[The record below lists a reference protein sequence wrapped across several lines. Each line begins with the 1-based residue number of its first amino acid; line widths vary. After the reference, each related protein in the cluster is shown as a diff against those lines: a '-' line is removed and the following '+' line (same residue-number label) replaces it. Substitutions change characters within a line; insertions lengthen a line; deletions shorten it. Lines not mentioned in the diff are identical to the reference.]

1 MFNVSIFKSL
11 QKQIGEM
18 KDLAKVKL
26 KTKKSVVKRI
36 DKIEEKIKS
45 LRIEQA
51 ALVLE
56 IESLRMEQAAMVLEI
71 EMAEES
77 AEALE
82 NILRSG
88 KEVKNSVN

>member
-26 KTKKSVVKRI
+26 KTKQSVVKRI

-45 LRIEQA
+45 LRMEQA

-56 IESLRMEQAAMVLEI
+56 IE
-71 EMAEES
+71 MAEAS

>member
-45 LRIEQA
+45 LRMEQA

-56 IESLRMEQAAMVLEI
+56 IE
-71 EMAEES
+71 MAEAS